1 MEHSA
6 EQMARLFGDGSN
18 ATNTSFDD
26 RSSHY
31 SSNAS
36 EKVSVADKG
45 ASGQMDWK
53 AQKQEQALKRKKE
66 AALKKCEDTIAEL
79 EARNDEINEE
89 MAKPEIGTDLA
100 KLRALSDEQQEI
112 TTKLEALY
120 NEWEELSE

>member
-1 MEHSA
+1 
-6 EQMARLFGDGSN
+6 
-18 ATNTSFDD
+18 
-26 RSSHY
+26 
-31 SSNAS
+31 
-36 EKVSVADKG
+36 
-45 ASGQMDWK
+45 MDWK

-89 MAKPEIGTDLA
+89 MAKPEIGTALA

-112 TTKLEALY
+112 TTELETLY

>member
-1 MEHSA
+1 M
-6 EQMARLFGDGSN
+6 R
-18 ATNTSFDD
+18 
-26 RSSHY
+26 
-31 SSNAS
+31 
-36 EKVSVADKG
+36 
-45 ASGQMDWK
+45 
-53 AQKQEQALKRKKE
+53 LKRKKE